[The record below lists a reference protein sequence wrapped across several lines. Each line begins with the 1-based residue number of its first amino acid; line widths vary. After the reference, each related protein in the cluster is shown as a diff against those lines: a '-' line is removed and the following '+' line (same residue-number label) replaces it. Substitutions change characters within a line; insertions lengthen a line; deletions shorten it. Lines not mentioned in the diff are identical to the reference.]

1 MVGATTNIGSF
12 SQLVGIA
19 VERILIGAEK
29 SYGEKAI
36 LSAVVVFPL
45 LYDKMQHAPDGST
58 IGRVLRFAF
67 CCGVGRGI
75 YYGQLARYSPW
86 ERERRRRMVLRL
98 RVVQVTPR

>member
-45 LYDKMQHAPDGST
+45 LYDKMQHAPDGSP
-58 IGRVLRFAF
+58 IGRALRVLLLKED
-67 CCGVGRGI
+67 GI
-75 YYGQLARYSPW
+75 DAEGQLARYSPW